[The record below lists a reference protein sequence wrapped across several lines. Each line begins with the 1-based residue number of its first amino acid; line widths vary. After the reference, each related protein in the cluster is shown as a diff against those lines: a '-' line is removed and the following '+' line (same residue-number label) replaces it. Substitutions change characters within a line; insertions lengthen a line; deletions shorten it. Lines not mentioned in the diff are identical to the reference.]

1 LNLNGVKI
9 SIAIGISTFLSLI
22 LSVVIGRI
30 SGPVAFGEY
39 TFVITIANI
48 VTIFLQ
54 MGMPILLIREIAKYK
69 QQLDYRYLSL
79 LWDWSTNRV
88 LIATLLFF
96 IILSGAVGV
105 IYKQIN
111 PTADP
116 LVLFISLIL
125 VVVITQSAIEESK
138 LKGLNLVAL
147 SIVPDKIIKPI
158 LIILAILIFSL
169 YFSIELK
176 VVDFLTIYTLF
187 SIVAFVLLRGVANNR
202 ITPYKKL
209 ILRRGVDF
217 KFEEVIEKNI
227 KSSKIFMYI
236 AVAQVINMYS
246 DVVMLGFYVSF
257 EEVGYYRVAVQ
268 STVISTFSSTVIVM
282 LIMPIISSLYVKGD
296 MKKIKEILKKMVL
309 YSVIFSLIV
318 TFSLLLYGKSIISIS
333 YGIDYID
340 AYTPMIILLFSQM
353 ISAFFGF
360 LGPVLNMTGHE
371 RLVLYGISISMVLN
385 IILNMVLIP
394 LYGMNGAAIGSAVTL
409 TIWNALLWVLLYKK
423 TRIDCSIY
431 SVFR

>member
-1 LNLNGVKI
+1 MNLNGVKI